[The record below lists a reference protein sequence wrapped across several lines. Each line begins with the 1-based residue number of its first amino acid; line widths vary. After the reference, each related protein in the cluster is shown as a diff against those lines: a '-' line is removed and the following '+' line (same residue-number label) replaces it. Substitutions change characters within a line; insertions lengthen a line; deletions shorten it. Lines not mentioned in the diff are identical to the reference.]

1 MYYLISVTA
10 IATVRRPVIFLGSF
24 QGVISGGTIWLR
36 QQGFSIA
43 GSEFKPG
50 VASERERDQTQ

>member
-1 MYYLISVTA
+1 MYYPISVTA

-24 QGVISGGTIWLR
+24 QHVISGGTIWLR
-36 QQGFSIA
+36 QQGFSIT

-50 VASERERDQTQ
+50 VASERERGQT